1 MATPATRTPIK
12 IDGMALR
19 RGMSRKAA
27 ARDPKDFATPITRQ
41 GTPEDVAELALFLA
55 SEESSYITGQ
65 IIPID
70 GGLSV
75 QARPACIAPLEI
87 TPMNVREKDIR

>member
-1 MATPATRTPIK
+1 M
-12 IDGMALR
+12 
-19 RGMSRKAA
+19 
-27 ARDPKDFATPITRQ
+27 
-41 GTPEDVAELALFLA
+41 FLA